1 MIYSC
6 FTEAHVET
14 VKSRHGQAYALTQET
29 CHNVYILLQDSR
41 NPQGQPSPGTD
52 VSQQFDTCLCML
64 QITFWNVQQLMD
76 VKRELMPALRRNK
89 AKSATRDAYSA
100 FGAGENSKAARTI
113 QVLLSYP
120 ETLYVR
126 VVPIGACTR

>member
-1 MIYSC
+1 M
-6 FTEAHVET
+6 
-14 VKSRHGQAYALTQET
+14 
-29 CHNVYILLQDSR
+29 
-41 NPQGQPSPGTD
+41 
-52 VSQQFDTCLCML
+52 CLL

-113 QVLLSYP
+113 QVLRSYP
-120 ETLYVR
+120 KMLR
-126 VVPIGACTR
+126 VLAGPQGLALGK

>member
-1 MIYSC
+1 MPDLQ
-6 FTEAHVET
+6 
-14 VKSRHGQAYALTQET
+14 RWPDRPLT
-29 CHNVYILLQDSR
+29 CDFWHKHMCV
-41 NPQGQPSPGTD
+41 
-52 VSQQFDTCLCML
+52 L

-113 QVLLSYP
+113 QV
-120 ETLYVR
+120 TDFDIHLYELAADSAR
-126 VVPIGACTR
+126 PCSA